1 MRDHPD
7 IHLEIQDMT
16 VEAACQSLLRGET
29 DLAFTSDAPRTDA
42 IRAELVMTEPMALI
56 CAAGS
61 CYSDG
66 IGPDELPVR
75 QEVYV
80 EWTDEFARW
89 HQELWGVDA
98 VPRIQLEIMSQL
110 QMFMTKRDSWA
121 VVPRSVAD
129 GLCAAG
135 REAAGGG
142 VPLAGAPHPRA
153 AEKGGKPGGCAAVSG
168 HHPPAV
174 GRSGGMSAKPRQR
187 G

>member
-1 MRDHPD
+1 
-7 IHLEIQDMT
+7 MT

-89 HQELWGVDA
+89 HQALWGVDA

-135 REAAGGG
+135 GRRLAAAFPLPERRIHALQKKAVNLEAAQLFLGITRR
-142 VPLAGAPHPRA
+142 LWAA
-153 AEKGGKPGGCAAVSG
+153 AEA
-168 HHPPAV
+168 
-174 GRSGGMSAKPRQR
+174 
-187 G
+187 